1 MMSRYIW
8 VYAMAVMA
16 VVLGPTRTRAVP
28 VASQPSP
35 RGQVRSGVSG
45 SLVKVTLADRE
56 KCQPGDVAPAVRVNT
71 TVRVANLREEMDKYN
86 LTAYIIP
93 SGDEHQS
100 EYVAKA
106 DERRKYISGF
116 SGSSGLALV
125 TLSAQALW
133 TDGRYF
139 LQAEDELDCAWII
152 MKEGLEG
159 VPTVLEWLKELPM
172 GATVGADPRL
182 IGAQTWQ
189 SYAEE
194 LEGVG
199 IDMLGIGTNLVDV
212 IWEED
217 GRPPYVQDPVFVH
230 EIEFAGK
237 SWQDKVADVRGEMSA
252 AEADVLVLTALDEV
266 AWLLNLRGSDI
277 PYNPVFRAYV
287 AISTSSVDL
296 FLPESKTTESVEEHL
311 SVNECS
317 EQQCVTIHDYASI
330 LDYLKDSPA
339 EKIMVPGSY
348 AYSGG
353 ASYAIYSAVEESA
366 RVTSTSP
373 VLLMKA
379 RKNEVEI
386 AGMKNA
392 HLKDAVALC
401 DFLRFLEKEITAGAN
416 VWTEISAATELRSFR
431 AAQEDFVGLSFA
443 SISAYSSNGA
453 VIHYEPTDA
462 TDRQIG
468 TGSLFLLDSGAQYK
482 DGTTDVTRTMHYGEP
497 TDEQIEAY
505 TRVLAGHVDL
515 ASVVFPEG
523 TTDTRLDVLARRH
536 LYEIG
541 LDYRHGTGHGIGM
554 FLGVHESLSPAYEP
568 GYFDSNEPGFYKD
581 NEYGIRLENIMVTVR
596 KTTPYTF
603 DKPSLGFEPVTLV
616 PFERKLINETLLS
629 RKQCEWLNNYHATVL
644 QLVGDELNAQGKGES
659 YEWLEEKTRPLC
671 AGALGVSASSSFFL
685 IVSALLVVLRSQFLF

>member
-1 MMSRYIW
+1 MTFRYIW
-8 VYAMAVMA
+8 LYAVA
-16 VVLGPTRTRAVP
+16 VVVVIPYPTETCVVP
-28 VASQPSP
+28 MTSQLSP
-35 RGQVRSGVSG
+35 RGQERSAE

-56 KCQPGDVAPAVRVNT
+56 KCQPGDMVPAVRVNT
-71 TVRVANLREEMDKYN
+71 TLRVANLREEMNNYN

-139 LQAEDELDCAWII
+139 LQAEDELDCAWML
-152 MKEGLEG
+152 MKEGMEG

-182 IGAQTWQ
+182 IGAQTWL

-194 LEGVG
+194 LEGMG
-199 IDMLGIGTNLVDV
+199 IDMLGIDTNLVDL

-230 EIEFAGK
+230 EMAFAGK

-252 AEADVLVLTALDEV
+252 AEADILVLTALDEV

-277 PYNPVFRAYV
+277 PFNPVFRAYV
-287 AISTSSVDL
+287 AISTTS
-296 FLPESKTTESVEEHL
+296 T
-311 SVNECS
+311 ECS

-330 LDYLKDSPA
+330 LDYLQDSPA
-339 EKIMVPGSY
+339 QKIVVPGSY

-353 ASYAIYSAVEESA
+353 ASYAVYSAVKESA
-366 RVTSTSP
+366 RVASTSP
-373 VLLMKA
+373 VLLTKA

-392 HLKDAVALC
+392 HVKDAVALC
-401 DFLRFLEKEITAGAN
+401 DFLRFLEKEITDGAN
-416 VWTEISAATELRSFR
+416 VWTEISAATELQSYR
-431 AAQEDFVGLSFA
+431 AAQQDFMGLSFA
-443 SISAYSSNGA
+443 SISAYGSNGA

-462 TDRQIG
+462 TDKALG
-468 TGSLFLLDSGAQYK
+468 TGSLFLLDSGGQYK
-482 DGTTDVTRTMHYGEP
+482 DGTTDVTRTMHYGQP
-497 TDEQIEAY
+497 TDAQIEEY

-581 NEYGIRLENIMVTVR
+581 DAYGIRLENIMLTVT

-616 PFERKLINETLLS
+616 PFEAKLINQTLLS
-629 RKQCEWLNNYHATVL
+629 RKQCDWLNNYHATVL
-644 QLVGDELNAQGKGES
+644 QVIGDELHAQGKQETHD
-659 YEWLEEKTRPLC
+659 WLVEKTRPLC
-671 AGALGVSASSSFFL
+671 VASLGLSASSSSSKCL
-685 IVSALLVVLRSQFLF
+685 VVLALLVVLRNQILF